1 MAEAREQ
8 TGLPIVTEAMS
19 SELVPVVAEYADV
32 LQVGARNMQNFP
44 LLNACGASQQTVLLK
59 RGMSCTLEDLL
70 MAAEYILS
78 HGNSRVILCERGIRT
93 FETMTRNT
101 FDLGAIPAL
110 QQMTHLPVVA
120 DPSHAMGKW
129 EYVEAVARGAVA
141 AGADGLAAGSAPA
154 TGESLLRWPPEPDAE
169 ALSRA
174 DGERAAGGHSGRA
187 QGLIAGA
194 RDGHGGGGIV
204 MSDSQAG
211 SGSVLRA
218 RGAGAALRGRATV
231 PGDKSLSHRALLL
244 GMLAAGE
251 TRIRGWLAAGDTEA
265 TLCACRALG
274 VPIERGDGEIRLRG
288 GELRAPQ
295 EALNLR
301 HAGHRFSLVGGHP
314 GRAALHQHARWQRAA
329 APSADATHHRAR
341 CKRWAPISTRREVSR
356 RCASNPRACMASIT
370 ACPVASAQVKSAIL
384 LAGLFAHGATAIE
397 EPQATRDHS
406 ERMLRAM
413 GADLA
418 REGGTVVLQ
427 PGRELRPLDLRVP
440 GDFSS
445 AAFPL
450 VAATLLPGS
459 DITLSGVNLNP
470 TRTGLL
476 EALEGMGA
484 KITVK
489 VTGEEAGEPVGE
501 LRVRAAPLRGIEGW
515 AARSSRG

>member
-1 MAEAREQ
+1 
-8 TGLPIVTEAMS
+8 
-19 SELVPVVAEYADV
+19 
-32 LQVGARNMQNFP
+32 
-44 LLNACGASQQTVLLK
+44 
-59 RGMSCTLEDLL
+59 
-70 MAAEYILS
+70 
-78 HGNSRVILCERGIRT
+78 
-93 FETMTRNT
+93 
-101 FDLGAIPAL
+101 
-110 QQMTHLPVVA
+110 
-120 DPSHAMGKW
+120 
-129 EYVEAVARGAVA
+129 
-141 AGADGLAAGSAPA
+141 
-154 TGESLLRWPPEPDAE
+154 
-169 ALSRA
+169 
-174 DGERAAGGHSGRA
+174 
-187 QGLIAGA
+187 
-194 RDGHGGGGIV
+194 

-211 SGSVLRA
+211 SGNILRA

-265 TLCACRALG
+265 TLGACRALG

-301 HAGHRFSLVGGHP
+301 HAGTGFRLLAGILAGQRFASTLDGSAQLRRRPMRRIIAPLQTMGANINAP
-314 GRAALHQHARWQRAA
+314 GNIAPLCIQPARLHGIHYRL
-329 APSADATHHRAR
+329 
-341 CKRWAPISTRREVSR
+341 
-356 RCASNPRACMASIT
+356 
-370 ACPVASAQVKSAIL
+370 PVASAQVKSAIL

-440 GDFSS
+440 GDFSA

-450 VAATLLPGS
+450 VAATLLPCS

-484 KITVK
+484 EITVK

-501 LRVRAAPLRGIEGW
+501 LRVRAAPLRGTELGGALIPRMIDEIPLLMVAATQAEGETRLRD
-515 AARSSRG
+515 AAELRVKESDRLAVMAAALRQMGATLEEQADGFVMRGPQWLRGARLNSHDDHRIAMSLAMAGLLAEGDTLIDGADCARDSFPGFAATMAGLGAVLQEEGTGT